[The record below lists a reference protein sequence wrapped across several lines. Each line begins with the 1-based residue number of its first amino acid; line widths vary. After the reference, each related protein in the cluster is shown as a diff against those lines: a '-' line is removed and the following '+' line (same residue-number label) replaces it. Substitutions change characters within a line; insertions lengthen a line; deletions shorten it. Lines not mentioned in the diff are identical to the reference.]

1 MTHDEPHRD
10 EDIEAAVADIA
21 EEFLRRIER
30 GEDPDVEEYV
40 RRYPKMAGVLG
51 QVLPV
56 LRIAGATDA
65 VWDREGEA
73 AAPDGRVDRVLGDF
87 RILREIG
94 RGGMGVVYEAEQRSL
109 GRRVALKVLPF
120 AAVMDHRQ
128 LQRFKMEAQA
138 AAQLHHTNIVPVY
151 SVGCERGV
159 HYYAMQY
166 VDGHSISTV
175 IRELR
180 RLSGL
185 EGADTGSAEGPVS
198 HLANDLTSGR
208 FAAGTAPGTNLP
220 ATQAQP
226 GTGTVSSTLGAVAS
240 SGSTQSPAY
249 VQSVARLGV
258 QAAEGLR
265 HAHDMAI
272 VHRDIKPSNL
282 LLDARGHLWIT
293 DFGLAQYRTESGA
306 TLTMP
311 GDILGTMRYMSPE
324 QAAGRSSLLDHRT
337 DIYSLGATLYEL
349 LALRPAFPAR
359 ERHQLLR
366 GIEAEEPGALH
377 RLNPAVPVDLETII
391 RKAMAKDPAGR
402 YASCRELADDLHC
415 FLDHRPIK
423 AKRPSLVERA
433 VKWSH
438 RHRSLVVTALLF
450 MVVALATLSVS
461 TALIWREKARTE
473 AALDQTEVL
482 RMRAQSNYENAR
494 NAVDEMTRVVE
505 RQLAGPT
512 AVGQT
517 RAELLLKAQR
527 YYEGFVEANSKDP
540 EVLEETAR
548 SCRRVADIH
557 MKLGQYDEAEQTL
570 QNAIDLFGRLVSE
583 PRDPNQS
590 VLLADLYVA
599 LSDAHQK
606 QGDLGRAESAY
617 RSTIDV
623 LQVVPDQSSVMPDAR
638 WKLAA
643 AYRELGNL
651 LPASGRSA
659 EGLELYERAVT
670 LERDLAEQF
679 PEKLNYQTN
688 FAIDLAQLGQKL
700 AGAGR
705 LAQATSA
712 AQEAAQH
719 FEQVHTTFP
728 DRLGEQW
735 EHVRARAIFAELLYQ
750 TGNVPEANQQ
760 IDEAKAFQQKLLAGR
775 GDDPLLRWYLAWNQM
790 VLFNALNG
798 MGRPDEATEAC
809 RLAIEL
815 KRATVASVP
824 EEPEYQRSLAADLQQ
839 LGVIWMDGGQLDRA
853 EQALNEARDL
863 CERLV
868 ENFVSR
874 SDDQLTLARVYI
886 SLSDILRRTGRT
898 APAEDAFQRAWQL
911 QETVASQSPDSPHWG
926 WGVIGVS
933 GRSSLRENY
942 RLMGEMLAGF
952 GDYGRAGAAFAGAT
966 DIGPNDVYCWHMRAL
981 TQCAAGDSEAH
992 RSTCREMLA
1001 RFGQTQSN
1009 YAASR
1014 IAWSCALTPDGLDDW
1029 SAVLSLTQRFVG
1041 GDIRSGN
1048 SIGAAL
1054 WNLASKVFADGV
1066 SLCEI
1071 PWHTTAAG
1079 ASLYREGRYEEARR
1093 VMSQSVARWG
1103 IGQPF
1108 TYDYSPAYAWCF
1120 LAMTCHQLGQEAD
1133 ARAYLD
1139 RAIGRTNRYVS
1150 EDAAWQKKAT
1160 LHVLLGEARTLLDS
1174 EQ

>member
-1 MTHDEPHRD
+1 MTHDESHRS
-10 EDIEAAVADIA
+10 EDIESAVADIA
-21 EEFLRRIER
+21 EEFLHRIER

-40 RRYPKMAGVLG
+40 RRYPKMAEVLG

-65 VWDREGEA
+65 VWDRAGDA
-73 AAPDGRVDRVLGDF
+73 AGPDGRVDRVLGDF

-166 VDGHSISTV
+166 VDGHSLATV

-185 EGADTGSAEGPVS
+185 EDADAGSMEGPVS

-208 FAAGTAPGTNLP
+208 FVDGAALGTNQS

-226 GTGTVSSTLGAVAS
+226 GTSPASSTLGAVAS

-249 VQSVARLGV
+249 VRSVVRLGV

-293 DFGLAQYRTESGA
+293 DFGLAQYRTEGGA

-337 DIYSLGATLYEL
+337 DVYSLGATLYEL
-349 LALRPAFPAR
+349 LALRPAFGAR

-391 RKAMAKDPAGR
+391 RKAMTKDPAGR
-402 YASCRELADDLHC
+402 YASCRELADDLRC

-438 RHRSLVVTALLF
+438 RHRPLVVTALLF

-494 NAVDEMTRVVE
+494 DAVDEMTRVVE

-527 YYEGFVEANSKDP
+527 YYEGFVEANSRDP
-540 EVLEETAR
+540 AVLEETAR
-548 SCRRVADIH
+548 SCRRVADIQ

-570 QNAIDLFGRLVSE
+570 QNAIDLFGRLASE

-590 VLLADLYVA
+590 VLLADLHVA
-599 LSDAHQK
+599 LSNTHQK
-606 QGDLGRAESAY
+606 QGDLDRAESAY
-617 RSTIDV
+617 RSAIDV

-638 WKLAA
+638 WKLAT

-651 LPASGRSA
+651 LPASGKSA
-659 EGLELYERAVT
+659 EGLELCERAVSI
-670 LERDLAEQF
+670 ERELAEQF

-700 AGAGR
+700 AGAKR

-712 AQEAAQH
+712 AQEAVQH
-719 FEQVHTTFP
+719 FDQVRVTFP

-735 EHVRARAIFAELLYQ
+735 EHVRARSICAELLYQ
-750 TGNVPEANQQ
+750 TGSISEANQQ
-760 IDEAKAFQQKLLAGR
+760 MDAALAFQQTLLAGR
-775 GDDPLLRWYLAWNQM
+775 GDDPLRWWYLSWNQM
-790 VLFNALNG
+790 VLFNALKR

-809 RLAIEL
+809 CLAIEL

-839 LGVIWMDGGQLDRA
+839 LGAIWMDQGQLDRA
-853 EQALNEARDL
+853 EQTLNEARDL
-863 CERLV
+863 CEQLV
-868 ENFVSR
+868 ANFVSR
-874 SDDQLTLARVYI
+874 ADDQLTLARVYI
-886 SLSDILRRTGRT
+886 SLSDILRQTGRT
-898 APAEDAFQRAWQL
+898 ALAEDAFQRAWQV

-926 WGVIGVS
+926 WGVIGVW
-933 GRSSLRENY
+933 GRLALRDNY
-942 RLMGEMLAGF
+942 RMMGEMQARF
-952 GDYGRAGAAFAGAT
+952 GDYERAAAALARAT
-966 DIGPNDVYCWHMRAL
+966 DVDPNDVYCWHMRAL
-981 TQCAAGDSEAH
+981 TECAAGDAEAH

-1001 RFGQTQSN
+1001 RFGRTQSN

-1014 IAWSCALTPDGLDDW
+1014 IAWSCALRPDGLDDW
-1029 SAVLSLTQRFVG
+1029 AGPVSLTQRFVAADLRG
-1041 GDIRSGN
+1041 GNGV
-1048 SIGAAL
+1048 GAAL
-1054 WNLASKVFADGV
+1054 WNLASKVFAGGV
-1066 SLCEI
+1066 SLREI
-1071 PWHTTAAG
+1071 PWHTTAGG
-1079 ASLYREGRYEEARR
+1079 ASLYRAGRYDEARQ
-1093 VMSQSVARWG
+1093 VLSQSVARWG

-1133 ARAYLD
+1133 ARAWLN
-1139 RAIGRTNRYVS
+1139 RAAGRMDQYVG
-1150 EDAAWQKKAT
+1150 EDTAWQKKAT
-1160 LHVLLGEARTLLDS
+1160 LQVLLGEARALLDS
-1174 EQ
+1174 EP

>member
-1 MTHDEPHRD
+1 MTPEDPQRN
-10 EDIEAAVADIA
+10 EDIESAVADIA
-21 EEFLRRIER
+21 EEFVHRIER

-40 RRYPKMAGVLG
+40 RRYPRLAEVLG

-56 LRIAGATDA
+56 LKIAGATDA
-65 VWDREGEA
+65 VWGREGDGA
-73 AAPDGRVDRVLGDF
+73 GPDGRMDRVLGDF

-166 VDGHSISTV
+166 VDGHPLSTV

-185 EGADTGSAEGPVS
+185 DDADPGPAEGPVS

-208 FAAGTAPGTNLP
+208 FVDGAVPGTNQP
-220 ATQAQP
+220 ATEGQP
-226 GTGTVSSTLGAVAS
+226 STGTVSSTLGAVAS
-240 SGSTQSPAY
+240 SGSTRSPAY
-249 VQSVARLGV
+249 VRSVARLGI

-265 HAHDMAI
+265 HAHDMAV

-282 LLDARGHLWIT
+282 LLDARGHVWIT

-311 GDILGTMRYMSPE
+311 GDVLGTMRYMSPE

-349 LALRPAFPAR
+349 LALRPAFPAGD
-359 ERHQLLR
+359 RHQLLR
-366 GIEAEEPGALH
+366 GIEADEPGALH
-377 RLNPAVPVDLETII
+377 RLNPAVAVDLETIV

-402 YASCRELADDLHC
+402 YASCQELADDLRR

-423 AKRPSLVERA
+423 AKRPSLAERA
-433 VKWSH
+433 VKWSQ

-450 MVVALATLSVS
+450 MVAALATLSVS

-473 AALDQTEVL
+473 AALTQTEVL
-482 RMRAQSNYENAR
+482 RLRAQSNYESAR
-494 NAVDEMTRVVE
+494 AAVEEMTRVVE

-517 RAELLLKAQR
+517 RTELLLKAQQ
-527 YYEGFVEANSKDP
+527 YYEGFVEANSDDP

-548 SCRRVADIH
+548 SCRRVADIQ
-557 MKLGQYDEAEQTL
+557 MKLGQYDEAQQTL
-570 QNAIDLFGRLVSE
+570 QNAIDLFGRLVPE

-590 VLLADLYVA
+590 VLLADLYVV
-599 LSDAHQK
+599 LSIAYQK

-623 LQVVPDQSSVMPDAR
+623 LQAVPEPSSAMPEAR

-651 LPASGRSA
+651 LPASGRPA
-659 EGLELYERAVT
+659 EGLELYERAVN

-679 PEKLNYQTN
+679 PRKLNYQTN
-688 FAIDLAQLGQKL
+688 LAIDLAQLGQTL
-700 AGAGR
+700 SRAGR
-705 LAQATSA
+705 AAQAKSV
-712 AQEAAQH
+712 AQEAAQR
-719 FEQVHTTFP
+719 FEQIRMAFP
-728 DRLGEQW
+728 DRLREQW
-735 EHVRARAIFAELLYQ
+735 EHVRARAIFAELLYDMGHMQ
-750 TGNVPEANQQ
+750 EAVQQ
-760 IDEAKAFQQKLLAGR
+760 INEAKAFQQELLAGR
-775 GDDPLLRWYLAWNQM
+775 GDDPLRQWYLAWNQM
-790 VLFNALNG
+790 VLFNALKR
-798 MGRPDEATEAC
+798 MGRSDEATEAC
-809 RLAIEL
+809 RLAVEL
-815 KRATVASVP
+815 KRAAVASVP
-824 EEPEYQRSLAADLQQ
+824 EEPEYQRSLASDLQE
-839 LGVIWMDGGQLDRA
+839 LGARLMRQGRLNEA
-853 EQALNEARDL
+853 EESLGEARDL
-863 CERLV
+863 GERLV
-868 ENFVSR
+868 ANFVSR
-874 SDDQLTLARVYI
+874 ADDQLTLARVYT
-886 SLSDILRRTGRT
+886 SLSGILRRTDRRG
-898 APAEDAFQRAWQL
+898 PAEDALARAWQL
-911 QETVASQSPDSPHWG
+911 QETVASHSPESPHWG

-933 GRSSLRENY
+933 GRPFMRENY
-942 RLMGEMLAGF
+942 RLMGEMLAEF
-952 GDYGRAGAAFAGAT
+952 GDYERAGRAFAGAT
-966 DIGPNDVYCWHMRAL
+966 DVDPNDVYCWHMRAL
-981 TQCAAGDSEAH
+981 TQCAGGDSEAH

-1001 RFGQTQSN
+1001 RFGRAQDS

-1014 IAWSCALTPDGLDDW
+1014 IAWSCALAPEGLDDW
-1029 SAVLSLTQRFVG
+1029 SVPLSLTQQFVAA
-1041 GDIRSGN
+1041 DLRSGN
-1048 SIGAAL
+1048 SIGAVL
-1054 WNLASKVFADGV
+1054 WKLASKVFAGGV

-1071 PWHTTAAG
+1071 PWHSSAAG
-1079 ASLYREGRYEEARR
+1079 AALYRAGRFDEARQ
-1093 VMSQSVARWG
+1093 VMSQSVATWG

-1120 LAMTCHQLGQEAD
+1120 LAMTCHRFGQEDD
-1133 ARAYLD
+1133 ARAWLD
-1139 RAIGRTNRYVS
+1139 RAAGRKDHVGD
-1150 EDAAWQKKAT
+1150 DAAWQKKAT
-1160 LHVLLGEARTLLDS
+1160 LQILLGEARALLDS
-1174 EQ
+1174 AQ